1 MLKFGEGGELHS
13 RSLGSLSSC
22 VPVQGE
28 RSVLVLGIR
37 LDHKQA
43 PRDVLG
49 LALED
54 CDFENRSLPGLV
66 TNTGFVV
73 EIGMDLEGGR

>member
-1 MLKFGEGGELHS
+1 
-13 RSLGSLSSC
+13 
-22 VPVQGE
+22 VQVQG
-28 RSVLVLGIR
+28 VLGIR

-43 PRDVLG
+43 PRDMLG

-54 CDFENRSLPGLV
+54 CNFENRSLPGLI

-73 EIGMDLEGGR
+73 EIGMDLEARRGKIEDSALDRDIVLVG

>member
-1 MLKFGEGGELHS
+1 MGGDGGELHN
-13 RSLGSLSSC
+13 RSLDSLSSC

-28 RSVLVLGIR
+28 RSVLGIR
-37 LDHKQA
+37 LDHKKA

-54 CDFENRSLPGLV
+54 CDFENRSLPGRV
-66 TNTGFVV
+66 TNTGFVL